1 MVEFKLT
8 DENINELQVES
19 IRKTIE
25 RCKHAHM
32 TDIHIRINGK
42 WEVVEADWIK
52 HMKETK

>member
-52 HMKETK
+52 HMKEN